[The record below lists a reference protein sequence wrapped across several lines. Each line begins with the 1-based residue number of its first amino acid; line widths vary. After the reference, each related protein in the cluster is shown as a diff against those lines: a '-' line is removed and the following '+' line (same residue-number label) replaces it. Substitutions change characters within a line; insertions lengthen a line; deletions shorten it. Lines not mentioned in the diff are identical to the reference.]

1 MQNRNENLTAVELAE
16 RKARKRRILRVAVPL
31 LVVVLVAAVYFCLE
45 RLGPF
50 DPQYLFKYDRFWRFR

>member
-1 MQNRNENLTAVELAE
+1 MKNRSANMTAAELAQ
-16 RKARKRRILRVAVPL
+16 RRAQKRRVLRVAVPL
-31 LVVVLVAAVYFCLE
+31 LVIVLVVAVFVCLD

>member
-1 MQNRNENLTAVELAE
+1 MTKRNIHRTAAE
-16 RKARKRRILRVAVPL
+16 QALRRARKRRILRVAVPL
-31 LVVVLVAAVYFCLE
+31 LVIVLVVGLYVCLD

>member
-1 MQNRNENLTAVELAE
+1 MQNRNESLTAAE
-16 RKARKRRILRVAVPL
+16 QALRRARKRRFLRVAVPL
-31 LVVVLVAAVYFCLE
+31 LVVVLVAAVYFCLD